1 MLSSS
6 FICFGMLPYASKGFN
21 YFRMLSCDFEWF
33 QILSNSFICF
43 RMPFICFQILSNT
56 FECLR
61 TSAVKLHLAFTRTVQ
76 FSETESQWLQCSPE
90 RGCTE
95 LGVCSEIQ
103 TEFRTAHTHEEPCNK
118 QQLKKCSSENV
129 ILRFSNSRFAQS
141 KVHHQV
147 HCEAAWPFTRSE
159 RVLWNSFRTISNYFE
174 LLRTIS
180 NRFEP
185 FESIKIAIRS
195 L

>member
-1 MLSSS
+1 MFSNTFEWFQMLSSS

-90 RGCTE
+90 RAALSSACV
-95 LGVCSEIQ
+95 LK
-103 TEFRTAHTHEEPCNK
+103 FRPNFVQHTHTRRAL
-118 QQLKKCSSENV
+118 QQATIKKM
-129 ILRFSNSRFAQS
+129 Q
-141 KVHHQV
+141 
-147 HCEAAWPFTRSE
+147 
-159 RVLWNSFRTISNYFE
+159 
-174 LLRTIS
+174 
-180 NRFEP
+180 
-185 FESIKIAIRS
+185 
-195 L
+195 